1 MEDSDY
7 LKKQIDQVTKALGK
21 MLPALLGLKD
31 QGKINEGIEITDQS
45 LKQMLG
51 FDLEGLAAIPTDAF
65 IRTLQEKKKFS
76 NADFDRLAEIFLLI
90 ADELDNEDPYNKKST
105 DLYNKCL
112 TMYEYLNTTGSTY
125 SLDRHMKADRIKKY
139 LA

>member
-21 MLPALLGLKD
+21 MLSALLGLKD
-31 QGKINEGIEITDQS
+31 QGKINEGIEATDQS
-45 LKQMLG
+45 LKQTLD
-51 FDLEGLAAIPTDAF
+51 FDLEGLTAIPTDAF

-76 NADFDRLAEIFLLI
+76 NEDFDRLAEIFLLI
-90 ADELDNEDPYNKKST
+90 ADELDEPDNKKSI

-112 TMYEYLNTTGSTY
+112 MIYEHLNATGSTY